1 MMLHYNPE
9 RLRFARERRGLT
21 KKALAEAA
29 DLDSK
34 TITTYESDSK
44 DSSAT
49 LTTLGKLA
57 SALGYPTSFFQKDD
71 APTLNID
78 AVSFRAATKLTKKSE
93 NAAIRAG
100 ELAKELNQW
109 LESQFSLPANATP
122 AFEPEEYGDPATA
135 AAMLRQQWQLGERSI
150 TNMVHLLESKGI
162 RVFSLVENCLD
173 VDAFSFWED
182 NTPYILL
189 NTMKSPERSRF
200 DAAHEL
206 GHLVM
211 HKFAENKGPEAE
223 QQANQF
229 ASEFLMPEAS
239 AKSILR
245 PWPTL
250 HQLIQQKKNW
260 KVSLAALVRRSYD
273 LGFSTDWH
281 YRQLNIQ
288 LSKQGFRTQEPEGMD
303 KRETSLLLEKIFN
316 ALRTRGISQ
325 KDALEQLGW
334 PLDELKALTFGQG
347 LGMHVASNKSII
359 SNSNRKTT
367 LRVVK

>member
-21 KKALAEAA
+21 KKALAETAG
-29 DLDSK
+29 LDSK
-34 TITTYESDSK
+34 TITVYESDDKNSTPTL
-44 DSSAT
+44 SS
-49 LTTLGKLA
+49 LEKLA
-57 SALGYPTSFFQKDD
+57 QALGYPISFFQKDD
-71 APTLNID
+71 ALELKAD
-78 AVSFRAATKLTKKSE
+78 AVSFRAATKLSKKNE
-93 NAAIRAG
+93 YAAIRAG
-100 ELAKELNQW
+100 ELAKELNHW

-122 AFEPEEYGDPATA
+122 AFEPEDFGDPSTA

-150 TNMVHLLESKGI
+150 SNMVHLLESKGI
-162 RVFSLVENCLD
+162 RVFSLAENCLD
-173 VDAFSFWED
+173 VDAFSFWEG

-223 QQANQF
+223 RQANQF
-229 ASEFLMPEAS
+229 ASEFLMPESS

-250 HQLIQQKKNW
+250 QQLIQQKKNW

-281 YRQLNIQ
+281 YRQLSIQ
-288 LSKQGFRTQEPEGMD
+288 LAKQGFRTQEPEGLQE
-303 KRETSLLLEKIFN
+303 RESSLLLEKVFN

-325 KDALEQLGW
+325 KDVLEQLGW

-347 LGMHVASNKSII
+347 LGMYVLSNQVITKV
-359 SNSNRKTT
+359 NNKKAV